1 MNMAIF
7 SSFLGRIR
15 RSNICLL
22 LITILVMIVNQS
34 AFAQYNLVVWTSDDE
49 NTIFNFEEKPVI
61 TIEGEY
67 WKVTSNQKVIQYA
80 AKDIVK
86 ITLEE
91 VDDAQPNPTSVS
103 LSQLAPSLRVVQRD
117 AQLLLFNCKAKTAVK
132 VFMATGQYVGSY
144 RTDYEGSLVIDLA
157 NYAPGVYILKVD
169 MSTIIFIRK

>member
-1 MNMAIF
+1 
-7 SSFLGRIR
+7 
-15 RSNICLL
+15 
-22 LITILVMIVNQS
+22 MIVNQS

-103 LSQLAPSLRVVQRD
+103 LSQLAPLLRVVQRD
-117 AQLLLFNCKAKTAVK
+117 AQQLLFNCKAKTAVK

-157 NYAPGVYILKVD
+157 NYALPYSSSLPSARPADTRLPSAWSAGTLCLQK
-169 MSTIIFIRK
+169 RGGG